1 MAEPVTHAGM
11 LLTVSGAAS
20 AVIGFIFDVPGSTVF
35 AAAAGAFFA
44 ARLGKTV
51 GYKKTFGL
59 IAGGTFAAAMLT
71 SLLIYLAG
79 ILYQQPPDAGQYP
92 QRGVAFALAFCLIYY
107 RKELVELGRCKLEG
121 LKP

>member
-20 AVIGFIFDVPGSTVF
+20 AVFGFIFDVPGSTVF

-44 ARLGKTV
+44 ARLGETV

-71 SLLIYLAG
+71 SLLIYFAG
-79 ILYQQPPDAGQYP
+79 MFYQQDSAGQYP
-92 QRGVAFALAFCLIYY
+92 QRGVAFALAFCLIYF
-107 RKELVELGRCKLEG
+107 RKEVLDLARSKIEG
-121 LKP
+121 LKQ